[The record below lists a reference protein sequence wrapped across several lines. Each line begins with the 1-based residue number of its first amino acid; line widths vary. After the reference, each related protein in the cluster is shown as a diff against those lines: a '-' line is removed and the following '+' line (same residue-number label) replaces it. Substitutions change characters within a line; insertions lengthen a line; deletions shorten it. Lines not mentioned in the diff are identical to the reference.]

1 MSNLK
6 KSMAAVA
13 LLLASAATASASAIR
28 GADTIY
34 LPIAGRA
41 AGANN
46 SFFRTDLFITNLSSD
61 RVQVEL
67 AYAPAG
73 ENNNNAGA
81 TAPSA
86 TQKIVLAGNERREI
100 IDATSVIFNQTA
112 GTGGIVF
119 FACREGGN
127 CANPDTATGDLRNIS
142 VQARIYTTAG
152 DGSTFGQIIPGIPWY
167 FYISNEAFDQSL
179 QRAFI
184 TGLRSTTE
192 FRTNLGLF
200 NYSTNTTITVRIRIF
215 NGTGAQQGGDI
226 TRTLAPLAQVQFPLA
241 SSFSGTGFYA
251 TLEEVSFTPDA
262 GVDASTAAHGFF
274 AYASLL
280 DNRSN
285 DPTYLEAQYF
295 ESLDIDEL
303 RCLFSSKPQRR
314 ARRRS

>member
-1 MSNLK
+1 MSNMK
-6 KSMAAVA
+6 KSIAAFA
-13 LLLASAATASASAIR
+13 LLLATAATASASAIR

-61 RVQVEL
+61 RVTVEL

-73 ENNNNAGA
+73 ENNNNAPA
-81 TAPSA
+81 TSPNA

-100 IDATSVIFNQTA
+100 IDATSVIFNQTS
-112 GTGGIVF
+112 GTGGLVF

-127 CANPDTATGDLRNIS
+127 CADPSASPADLRNIT

-152 DGSTFGQIIPGIPWY
+152 DGSTFGQLIPGIPWY
-167 FYISNEAFDQSL
+167 FYVSNEAFDQAL
-179 QRAFI
+179 QRVFI
-184 TGLRSTTE
+184 TGLRSTAE
-192 FRTNLGLF
+192 FRTNMGLF
-200 NYSTNTTITVRIRIF
+200 NYSTNSTITIRVRIF
-215 NGTGAQQGGDI
+215 SGTGQQQGGDI
-226 TRTLAPLAQVQFPLA
+226 IKTLAPLAQTQFPLA
-241 SSFSGTGFYA
+241 SFFSGTGFYA
-251 TLEEVSFTPDA
+251 TIEEVSFTPDA
-262 GVDASTAAHGFF
+262 GVPNDQAAHGFF

-295 ESLDIDEL
+295 EALDAEEL
-303 RCLFSSKPQRR
+303 TCLFTAKPRARVRR
-314 ARRRS
+314 AQ